1 MGLKDVNVA
10 TLNNEQVQAI
20 KKYEQ
25 EFTSKYGNNVIFIAF
40 NDKN

>member
-25 EFTSKYGNNVIFIAF
+25 EFTSKYGNSVIFIAF